1 MERRGNPGETGA
13 SVAAT
18 VRLGQ
23 AVVSA
28 DRAEAVAIVDPVPVA
43 SAAPAPAVIAALAP
57 AALAQMAIAGPVRRV
72 VVAPASPGTR
82 RALPAGKAPAADPAV
97 LISDPSR

>member
-1 MERRGNPGETGA
+1 MERRENPGETGA

-28 DRAEAVAIVDPVPVA
+28 DRAEAVAIVDRVPVV
-43 SAAPAPAVIAALAP
+43 SAAPAPAVIADLARV
-57 AALAQMAIAGPVRRV
+57 AIAGPVRRV
-72 VVAPASPGTR
+72 VVPPASPGTR

-97 LISDPSR
+97 LISGPSR

>member
-1 MERRGNPGETGA
+1 MERRENPGETGA

-28 DRAEAVAIVDPVPVA
+28 DRVEAVAIVDRVPVA
-43 SAAPAPAVIAALAP
+43 SAAPAPAVIADLARV
-57 AALAQMAIAGPVRRV
+57 AIAGPVRRV
-72 VVAPASPGTR
+72 VVPPASRGTR

-97 LISDPSR
+97 LISGPSR